1 MDLCPASI
9 TAGAIFTALIVKD
22 IYEKN
27 YNDILFHTVGGIL
40 SVIGIGAICSSIGD
54 TAGWILLLIPFFV
67 LIVGFYILWVQGTP
81 DAPPTASVIAR
92 PTEDCCSHCSQ
103 CPCRCN
109 RNWPTD
115 CDGVPLP
122 APSPIVTSIKEVVS
136 TKPPPPSANT
146 FGCPK
151 KA

>member
-22 IYEKN
+22 IYQKN
-27 YNDILFHTVGGIL
+27 YNDIIFHSIGGIL
-40 SVIGIGAICSSIGD
+40 SVIGLAAICKSVGD

-81 DAPPTASVIAR
+81 DPKPTAPVD
-92 PTEDCCSHCSQ
+92 DCCSLCTQ

-115 CDGVPLP
+115 CDGLPLP
-122 APSPIVTSIKEVVS
+122 APPPIVTNTPPKPSKPVDVS
-136 TKPPPPSANT
+136 TNT

>member
-1 MDLCPASI
+1 MDLCPPAI

-27 YNDILFHTVGGIL
+27 YKDILFHLVSSVVSVLGISAL
-40 SVIGIGAICSSIGD
+40 CQYGSD

-67 LIVGFYILWVQGTP
+67 LIVGFYIQWAQGTP
-81 DAPPTASVIAR
+81 DPKPVPTQEN
-92 PTEDCCSHCSQ
+92 TCCPLCGS
-103 CPCRCN
+103 CPCHCKT
-109 RNWPTD
+109 NWPTD

-122 APSPIVTSIKEVVS
+122 APKPVIPEIVTP
-136 TKPPPPSANT
+136 KPVTTNT
-146 FGCPK
+146 FGCPR

>member
-9 TAGAIFTALIVKD
+9 TAGAIFTALVVKD

-27 YNDILFHTVGGIL
+27 YKEIVFHIVGGIL
-40 SVIGIGAICSSIGD
+40 SVIGLAAVCKSVGD
-54 TAGWILLLIPFFV
+54 SAGWILLLIPFFV
-67 LIVGFYILWVQGTP
+67 LIVGFYILWVEGTP
-81 DAPPTASVIAR
+81 DQKPLPAPQ
-92 PTEDCCSHCSQ
+92 ENCCPLCSQ
-103 CPCRCN
+103 CPCHCKQ
-109 RNWPTD
+109 NWPTD

-122 APSPIVTSIKEVVS
+122 APPSPA
-136 TKPPPPSANT
+136 PPSPLPSKPVAPSTNT

>member
-22 IYEKN
+22 IYQKN
-27 YNDILFHTVGGIL
+27 YKDILFHTVGGIL
-40 SVIGIGAICSSIGD
+40 SVIGLAAICASVGD
-54 TAGWILLLIPFFV
+54 TAGWVLLLIPFFV

-81 DAPPTASVIAR
+81 DPKPT
-92 PTEDCCSHCSQ
+92 PTLTPTDDCCSLCSQ

-109 RNWPTD
+109 QNWPTD
-115 CDGVPLP
+115 CDGIPLP
-122 APSPIVTSIKEVVS
+122 APPPLVINTPPKPSKPVGTS
-136 TKPPPPSANT
+136 TNT

>member
-1 MDLCPASI
+1 MDICPPAI

-27 YNDILFHTVGGIL
+27 YKDILFHLVGTVISVLGISAL
-40 SVIGIGAICSSIGD
+40 CQYVGD

-67 LIVGFYILWVQGTP
+67 LIVGFYIQWVQGTP
-81 DAPPTASVIAR
+81 DPKPVSAQANT
-92 PTEDCCSHCSQ
+92 CCPLCGN
-103 CPCRCN
+103 CPCHCN
-109 RNWPTD
+109 RAWPTD

-122 APSPIVTSIKEVVS
+122 APKPVVPEVVPL
-136 TKPPPPSANT
+136 KPVTTNT
-146 FGCPK
+146 FGCPR